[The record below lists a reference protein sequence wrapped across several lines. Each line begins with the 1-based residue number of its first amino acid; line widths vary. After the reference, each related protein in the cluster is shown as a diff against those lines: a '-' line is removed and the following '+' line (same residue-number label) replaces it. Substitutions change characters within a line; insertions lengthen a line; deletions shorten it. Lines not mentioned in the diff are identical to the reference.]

1 MLQQTPKSSGL
12 FARIR
17 KLHMD
22 FRAKPSICCDMAKID
37 DEVDP
42 IKVRCALF
50 ALITAR
56 LEDAHMFAVTGQAKD
71 LNAADTRNC
80 ITDIRSILDKV
91 QIQLDPGGSMG

>member
-1 MLQQTPKSSGL
+1 
-12 FARIR
+12 
-17 KLHMD
+17 
-22 FRAKPSICCDMAKID
+22 MAKID